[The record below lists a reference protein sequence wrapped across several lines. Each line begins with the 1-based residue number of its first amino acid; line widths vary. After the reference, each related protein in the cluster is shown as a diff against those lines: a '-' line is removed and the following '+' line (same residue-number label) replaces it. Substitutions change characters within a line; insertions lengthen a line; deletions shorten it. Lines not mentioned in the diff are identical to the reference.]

1 MDHKDRLEV
10 RTRDRGVDDQMML
23 RSFCEAAK
31 ALWGTVV
38 WKGSPYEVMT
48 LFFVLV
54 KMEYK

>member
-1 MDHKDRLEV
+1 
-10 RTRDRGVDDQMML
+10 MML